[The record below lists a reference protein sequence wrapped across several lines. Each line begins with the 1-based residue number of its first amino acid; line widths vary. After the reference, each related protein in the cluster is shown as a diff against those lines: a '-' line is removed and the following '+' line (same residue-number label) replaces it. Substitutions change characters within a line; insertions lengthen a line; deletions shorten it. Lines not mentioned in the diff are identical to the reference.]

1 MFLGSHCR
9 RSGFSIASRFLGGI
23 LLLCAVSL
31 SFADTQH
38 QLDLM
43 LEEESFPGIAWS
55 VIGEDGPLAG
65 GNGYADL
72 TTARTMSAHTR
83 VHVGSVTKVL
93 VAMGILHLVSEGQL
107 SLDSTVEDMLPAL
120 NWENPWRNEAPIT
133 VRHLLEHTAG
143 LDNLR
148 IWQFLNSEVT
158 GNTPLSDAFPQSHEQ
173 LLQLRTRPGSQYSYS
188 NMGYALLGLV
198 IEKVTS
204 TRYEDYLGRE
214 LLMTL
219 GMHDSSFFFVT
230 QAQDSRLAM
239 GYIDGGVPQSAV
251 AMFLRPAGQ
260 FTTTAADMQILL
272 NFLLGNGV
280 LNGEVFI
287 ATEHMDS
294 LGTPSTTD
302 AYRAGL
308 SLGHGLALASRDRHG
323 VLGECHPG
331 ETFGFRARI
340 CLFRQDGKAFF
351 YAINADFEGAD
362 YERFTKHFIER
373 IDIEPLLVA
382 PATANVD
389 LEKHTGLY
397 RLAPAIMAEFAW
409 LDWMFNSIWLSVDS
423 ERNGLVMHSLQG
435 EQRLLLPLENG
446 LFRDAER
453 NMASFVFLGDQ
464 AEVLSNGL
472 ISWKRSS
479 LFSLGLGWLSLL
491 TGVFGLLYLL
501 VRGFWSLLHGP
512 TADGRPLLIPWL
524 CLLAFALP
532 VYLYTKQSYLQFGE
546 FTLASATLAAL
557 SCLLPVC
564 LVFAAYRMWSHQ
576 GRSNFDQVAV
586 LFSLQLCLVMFQ
598 QGALPLVFWQ

>member
-1 MFLGSHCR
+1 M
-9 RSGFSIASRFLGGI
+9 
-23 LLLCAVSL
+23 
-31 SFADTQH
+31 SFPSTTK

-43 LEEESFPGIAWS
+43 LEEESFPGIAWA
-55 VIGEDGPLAG
+55 VIGEGGPLSG

-72 TTARTMSAHTR
+72 TTARTMNADTR
-83 VHVGSVTKVL
+83 VQVGSVTKVL
-93 VAMGILHLVSEGQL
+93 VAMGVLHLVSEGQL
-107 SLDSTVEDMLPAL
+107 SLDSTVEDMLPTL
-120 NWENPWRNEAPIT
+120 NWDNPWRNESPVT

-148 IWQFLNSEVT
+148 IWQFLNSGVT
-158 GNTPLSDAFPQSHEQ
+158 GNTPLRDAFPRSHEQ

-198 IEKVTS
+198 IEEVTS
-204 TRYEDYLGRE
+204 MRYEDYLGRE
-214 LLMTL
+214 LLMPL

-230 QAQDSRLAM
+230 QAQDSKLAM
-239 GYIDGGVPQSAV
+239 GYIDGGVPQRSV

-260 FTTTAADMQILL
+260 FTTTAADMQVLL
-272 NFLLGNGV
+272 EFLLGNGS

-287 ATEHMDS
+287 ATEHMDA

-323 VLGECHPG
+323 VLGDCHPG

-340 CLFRQDGKAFF
+340 CLFRKEGKAFF

-362 YERFTKHFIER
+362 YERFTKYFIER
-373 IDIEPLLVA
+373 IDIEPLVEA
-382 PATANVD
+382 QTAANVD
-389 LEKHTGLY
+389 LEKYTGLY

-423 ERNGLVMHSLQG
+423 ERNGLVVHSLQG
-435 EQRLLLPLENG
+435 QQRLLLPLGEG

-453 NMASFVFLGDQ
+453 SMASFVFVGDQ
-464 AEVLSNGL
+464 SDRLSNGL
-472 ISWKRSS
+472 ISWERAS
-479 LFSLGLGWLSLL
+479 LIMLCLGWFSLLA
-491 TGVFGLLYLL
+491 GVFGLLYVL
-501 VRGFWSLLHGP
+501 VRGFWLLLRGP
-512 TADGRPLLIPWL
+512 SAVGRPLLLPWL

-532 VYLYTKQSYLQFGE
+532 VYLFTKQSYLQFGE
-546 FTLASATLAAL
+546 FTLASATLATL
-557 SCLLPVC
+557 SCLLPVF